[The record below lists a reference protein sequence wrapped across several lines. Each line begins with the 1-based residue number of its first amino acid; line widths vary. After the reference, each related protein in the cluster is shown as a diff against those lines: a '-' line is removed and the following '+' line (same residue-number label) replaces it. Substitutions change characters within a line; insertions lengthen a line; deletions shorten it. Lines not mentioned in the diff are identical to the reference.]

1 MNIEIT
7 YVWQGRDILVSY
19 KPHEFINMDHIEIRS
34 KDGLPLPITATGYH
48 SHFTPA
54 QSSSM
59 TSEEVIGLITGW
71 LDEMEQS
78 SDWQKYLMN
87 SRQLDLF

>member
-1 MNIEIT
+1 MNINIIL
-7 YVWQGRDILVSY
+7 VWHNRDIEISY
-19 KPHEFINMDHIEIRS
+19 QPHKFVDMDHIEIRS
-34 KDGLPLPITATGYH
+34 RDGLPLPITATGYH
-48 SHFTPA
+48 SHFTSA

-59 TSEEVIGLITGW
+59 SSEEVIGLITGW